1 MVTRNGIIKRTP
13 VKEYEYQRKGG
24 KIAINLDE
32 GDQIVFVSLTDGNCS
47 IVIATHNGNA
57 IRFDEANARSMGR
70 TARGVRGISLRD
82 GDYVAG
88 VTTVDEQQQL
98 ITITE
103 KGFGKRTEFEDFREM
118 KNRGGMGV
126 KCHNITEK
134 TGDLV
139 SIATVSETDDLIM
152 ITDQGQMIRTPV
164 SGIPVY
170 SRSAGGVI
178 VMRLGENQKIV
189 NFTKVPREEKDD
201 NAEEAEA
208 EETAPATEE

>member
-1 MVTRNGIIKRTP
+1 VRIFGTP

-32 GDQIVFVSLTDGNCS
+32 GDELVFVSLTDGNCS
-47 IVIATHNGNA
+47 IVIATHDGNA

-139 SIATVSETDDLIM
+139 SIATVSESDDLIM

-189 NFTKVPREEKDD
+189 NFTKVPREEKDED
-201 NAEEAEA
+201 AEIEA
-208 EETAPATEE
+208 EETASATEE